1 MVLMQIVKNNC
12 FMFPGNVPGTPGR
25 SDPCRRL
32 RGAGAWRRSAFCRP
46 APPRDAAG
54 EMLESRVSLCS
65 GLSPQR
71 PGREKAGGGDAPHR
85 PSAGRPRAPD
95 EERPSVP
102 TPVLLTVSASASRP
116 EPQHL
121 PTEREA
127 ARPLPSGP
135 WPVASFSPEPTAPTD
150 AGSWGR
156 AGQARGLAHFSGRL
170 GRCCPPRLDPTSAQA
185 QGAVVA
191 VTVSAGDGGVL
202 RDKRVTS
209 PRALPTPVWPL
220 CGAER
225 RWRGWGW
232 GAASPRPL
240 SPSPSCASS
249 REPSEGLLREAGYR
263 HES

>member
-1 MVLMQIVKNNC
+1 
-12 FMFPGNVPGTPGR
+12 
-25 SDPCRRL
+25 
-32 RGAGAWRRSAFCRP
+32 
-46 APPRDAAG
+46 
-54 EMLESRVSLCS
+54 MLESRVSLCS

-135 WPVASFSPEPTAPTD
+135 WPVASFSPEPTAPAD

-220 CGAER
+220 CGAKQ

-249 REPSEGLLREAGYR
+249 REPSEGLLREAGYQ